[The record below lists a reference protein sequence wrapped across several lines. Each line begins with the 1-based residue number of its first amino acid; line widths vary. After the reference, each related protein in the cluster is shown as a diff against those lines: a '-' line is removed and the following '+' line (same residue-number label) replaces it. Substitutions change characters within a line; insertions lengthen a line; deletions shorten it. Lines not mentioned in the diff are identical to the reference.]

1 MKNVIILLMK
11 NEMKFVL
18 RISRARVMLLFSL
31 FLWAQYYFS
40 SFHTSSYKMMIT
52 PVYLSLLS
60 IIHSQLLYSW
70 DSSFFSFM
78 LTKVSR
84 EAYIKSKYYFHCFL
98 LLISS
103 SIVIVMDS
111 VKQEP
116 IIFQTV
122 AIAVY
127 FLGTLP
133 YVILLLGRFN
143 KKPVDINKGAFMN
156 YEGFTI
162 MPFLLVL
169 YLLFSIAIFYYPIN
183 YFWSE
188 SIAFYVFFA
197 LGCIGFLFRNSIL
210 KLIIIDFN
218 FVGKN
223 LFENYLKK

>member
-1 MKNVIILLMK
+1 
-11 NEMKFVL
+11 
-18 RISRARVMLLFSL
+18 
-31 FLWAQYYFS
+31 
-40 SFHTSSYKMMIT
+40 
-52 PVYLSLLS
+52 
-60 IIHSQLLYSW
+60 
-70 DSSFFSFM
+70 
-78 LTKVSR
+78 
-84 EAYIKSKYYFHCFL
+84 
-98 LLISS
+98 
-103 SIVIVMDS
+103 MDS

-127 FLGTLP
+127 LLGTLP

-218 FVGKN
+218 SVGKN